1 MIFLD
6 ANVVLRYLIQD
17 DVAMAEKA
25 EEYILSDGAF
35 VTSEVI
41 AEVVYVLKK
50 VYLIE
55 RDKISQQLI
64 KFVNFVKVSEPEVII
79 FALETFGKTNLDFVD
94 SILFAYHKLL
104 GFGIATFD
112 KQLIKLMS
120 RADNGED
127 FNASRNNLH

>member
-6 ANVVLRYLIQD
+6 ANVILRYLVQD
-17 DVAMAEKA
+17 DIAAADKA
-25 EEYILSDGAF
+25 EAFILSDDAF

-64 KFVNFVKVSEPEVII
+64 KFVKFVKVSDPEVII

-104 GFGIATFD
+104 GFEVATFD
-112 KQLIKLMS
+112 KQLVKLMS
-120 RADNGED
+120 RADDGEK
-127 FNASRNNLH
+127 F

>member
-6 ANVVLRYLIQD
+6 ANVILRYLVQD
-17 DVAMAEKA
+17 DIAAADKA
-25 EEYILSDGAF
+25 EAFILSDDAF

-64 KFVNFVKVSEPEVII
+64 KFVKFVKVSDPEVII
-79 FALETFGKTNLDFVD
+79 FALETFGKTKLDFVN

-104 GFGIATFD
+104 GFEVATFD
-112 KQLIKLMS
+112 KQLVKLIS
-120 RADNGED
+120 RADDGEK
-127 FNASRNNLH
+127 F